1 MTNIGIIGLGYM
13 AATHIK
19 ALRKVPG
26 ARLAALCSPSGKRL
40 DGDFSDVTGNVGE
53 ADALKVEMADVKT
66 FTDFAAMLTDD
77 EIHVIDICSPT
88 ATHRDLAVAALRAGK
103 HVICEKPMARTSEE
117 AREMAAAAESNR
129 RILMPAMC
137 LRFWPEWM
145 WLRDAIAEER
155 YGKLLSARFTRIAEP
170 PAWGHGHF
178 HDGRKSGGALLDL
191 HVHDVDFI
199 RACFGHPK
207 SVSAQGYSKFSGAI
221 DHIVAHYEVEG
232 GAMVHAEG
240 GWAMSPGF
248 GFNMSYLANFEKA
261 TVSYDLARSEE
272 ALKVHSAGSTE
283 IIKCAGDD
291 GYTGELQHLTDVLSG
306 VALTTAV
313 DARDGI
319 GALLTC
325 EAALRSIQQQRR
337 VTVDAV

>member
-1 MTNIGIIGLGYM
+1 MTNIGIIGLGFM

-19 ALRKVPG
+19 ALRKVRG

-40 DGDFSDVTGNVGE
+40 DGDFGDVAGNVGD
-53 ADALKVEMADVKT
+53 ADPLKVDMSEVKA
-66 FTDFAAMLTDD
+66 FTDFAAMLAD
-77 EIHVIDICSPT
+77 EDIHVIDICSPT
-88 ATHRDLAVAALRAGK
+88 TTHRDLAIAALRAGK

-117 AREMAAAAESNR
+117 AREMAAAAERNK

-137 LRFWPEWM
+137 LRFWPEWS
-145 WLRDAIAEER
+145 WLRDAIKEAR
-155 YGKLLSARFTRIAEP
+155 YGRVLSAKFTRIAEP

-221 DHIVAHYEVEG
+221 DHIIGHYEVEG

-240 GWAMSPGF
+240 GWAMNPGF
-248 GFNMSYLANFEKA
+248 GFNMSYLVNFEKA
-261 TVSYDLARSEE
+261 TVSYDLARGKE
-272 ALKVHSAGSTE
+272 ALKVHRDGNTE
-283 IIKCAGDD
+283 VMTCEDSD
-291 GYTGELQHLTDVLSG
+291 GYIGELQHLVDVLEGASL
-306 VALTTAV
+306 APAV
-313 DARDGI
+313 DAEDGI

-325 EAALRSIQQQRR
+325 EAALRSIEQQRR
-337 VTVDAV
+337 VAIDSV